1 MRKAI
6 QRWRSREVRSYANN
20 HYFALTASGKRKLA
34 KALPHWERAQQTLQ
48 ASFHP
53 GRLHS
58 K

>member
-20 HYFALTASGKRKLA
+20 HFALTASGQRKLA

-53 GRLHS
+53 GQLHS